1 MAKKIREISPVGR
14 AYITSGFNN
23 TIITISDSLGGVV
36 CRGSPASVGF
46 KGARRSTP
54 FASSQAATVVGQ
66 KAYALGIREVEV
78 FVKGPGSGRDSAV
91 KALKTAGLQIS
102 SIADITPIPHNG
114 CRPKGRRRV

>member
-1 MAKKIREISPVGR
+1 MAKKIREILPLGK

-23 TIITISDSLGGVV
+23 TIVTISDSYGGVV

-54 FASSQAATVVGQ
+54 YASSQAAAAVGQ
-66 KAYALGIREVEV
+66 KAYSLGIREVDV

-91 KALKTAGLQIS
+91 KALKSSGLQIS
-102 SIADITPIPHNG
+102 SITDITPIPHNG